1 MGSTYA
7 NVLLREPDIDAI
19 AERLDQLRRRA
30 YVAGDGMVSVVYD
43 ERADERP
50 DKELERLAMDLSS
63 RLGRT
68 ALTVANFDDD
78 VLQYQLV
85 QNGRVADR
93 YDSYPGFLKKGRERP
108 EGGDAHRLCVA
119 FGAPEQEQAVAALLR
134 QTRFEVGPEI
144 ERHEQLLTLLRLP
157 ANLALL
163 GYGYVRQGEFDRS
176 AHGVKLLTIGGA
188 PEPAVSE
195 RAGAQT
201 TDAPS
206 IPAELAPFVAE
217 SREQRFYTA
226 ALLLSDIDVPARYE
240 TLLGR
245 GRVNGYVARHRLLR
259 HILAYGKELGTGL
272 TRVDDLVAELL
283 GAREFPL
290 FAADGLLVRALGVP
304 TLTAAEKE
312 EYARRGSAFHKRCF
326 DALRRAAAQARKI
339 GPLVG

>member
-7 NVLLREPDIDAI
+7 NVLLREPDIDAV
-19 AERLDQLRRRA
+19 AKLLDTLRRRA
-30 YVAGDGMVSVVYD
+30 YVAGDGTVTVVYD
-43 ERADERP
+43 ERADKRP
-50 DKELERLAMDLSS
+50 DKELESLAMLLSS

-68 ALTVANFDDD
+68 ALAVANYHDD

-85 QNGRVADR
+85 QNGRIADR
-93 YDSYPGFLKKGRERP
+93 YDSYPGFLKKGREKP
-108 EGGDAHRLCVA
+108 EGGDAHRLCAA
-119 FGAPEQEQAVAALLR
+119 FESAEQERAVAALLR

-144 ERHEQLLTLLRLP
+144 ERHEQLLKLLRLP
-157 ANLALL
+157 PDLAVL
-163 GYGYVRQGEFDRS
+163 GYGYVQEGDLGQS
-176 AHGVKLLTIGGA
+176 PSGVKLLAVGGA

-195 RAGAQT
+195 RAGEQT
-201 TDAPS
+201 PNAPS
-206 IPAELAPFVAE
+206 IPADPFVAE
-217 SREQRFYTA
+217 AREQPFYTT
-226 ALLLSDIDVPARYE
+226 ALVLNDIVVPARYE
-240 TLLGR
+240 RLLGR

-259 HILAYGKELGTGL
+259 YILANGKELRGGL

-290 FAADGLLVRALGVP
+290 FAADRLLVHALGVP

-326 DALRRAAAQARKI
+326 DALGRAMAQARKI